1 MGFRMRFTTAHAV
14 LIRAVLIQAVLLAG
28 LALPQPVRAD
38 APPPVDRPVLRI
50 VVIDHSPPFSDR
62 GADGVLAGFNIDFGR
77 ELCRSLRAACSFDA
91 APFKQ
96 IIDDVAAGRYDIG
109 FGNVLRTPE
118 REQRLLFSIPYWR
131 SSTSLVG
138 RRGIPELSLEEAI
151 RSRRIAAIR
160 GSRQHEALVRLTD
173 ADPKLQANL
182 VPVSTLE
189 DLWEAMRSGR
199 SDMAIG
205 PTLNIVHFLLS
216 ESGDGFETIGTP
228 MSEDGLGGTVHIV
241 FPPGRDELKASVD
254 RALTALRNDGTY
266 QRINRSYFPFDI
278 Y

>member
-1 MGFRMRFTTAHAV
+1 MGFRMRIPAAHAV
-14 LIRAVLIQAVLLAG
+14 LTAVLSAVLLLTG

-38 APPPVDRPVLRI
+38 APPTGRPFLRV

-62 GADGVLAGFNIDFGR
+62 DADGLLVGFNIDFGR
-77 ELCRSLRAACSFDA
+77 ELCRSLGAVCSFDA

-96 IIDDVAAGRYDIG
+96 IIEDVAAGRFDIG
-109 FGNVLRTPE
+109 FGNVLRTPD
-118 REQRLLFSIPYWR
+118 REQRLLFSVPYWR

-138 RRGIPELSLEEAI
+138 RRGMPELSLDEAI
-151 RSRRIAAIR
+151 RSRRIATIR
-160 GSRQHEALVRLTD
+160 GSRQHAALVRLAD
-173 ADPKLQANL
+173 AAPALHANL
-182 VPVSTLE
+182 VPVSTLD
-189 DLWEAMRSGR
+189 DLWSAMRNGE

-205 PTLNIVHFLLS
+205 PTLNVVHFLLS
-216 ESGDGFETIGTP
+216 DAGDGFETIGTP

-241 FPPGRDELKASVD
+241 FPPGQHELKASVD

-266 QRINRSYFPFDI
+266 QRINRQYFPFDI

>member
-1 MGFRMRFTTAHAV
+1 MGIRMRLPAA
-14 LIRAVLIQAVLLAG
+14 RAVLIQAILLAG
-28 LALPQPVRAD
+28 LVTAQPAGAD
-38 APPPVDRPVLRI
+38 APPPADRPFLRI
-50 VVIDHSPPFSDR
+50 VVIDHSPPFSHRD
-62 GADGVLAGFNIDFGR
+62 ADGVLVGFNIEFGR
-77 ELCRSLRAACSFDA
+77 ELCRSLQAVCSFDA

-109 FGNVLRTPE
+109 FGNVLRTPD

-131 SSTSLVG
+131 SSSSLVG
-138 RRGIPELSLEEAI
+138 QRGQPEMALDEAI

-160 GSRQHEALVRLTD
+160 GSRQHEALSRL
-173 ADPKLQANL
+173 AGSDPALLANL
-182 VPVSTLE
+182 VTVSTLE
-189 DLWEAMRSGR
+189 ELWAAMRNGK
-199 SDMAIG
+199 SDLAIG
-205 PTLNIVHFLLS
+205 PTLNVVHFLLS
-216 ESGDGFETIGTP
+216 DAGDGFETIGTP

-241 FPPGRDELKASVD
+241 FPPGQHELKASVD

>member
-1 MGFRMRFTTAHAV
+1 MGFHMRFATAHA
-14 LIRAVLIQAVLLAG
+14 LLAVMALLTG

-38 APPPVDRPVLRI
+38 APPPTDRPFLRI

-62 GADGVLAGFNIDFGR
+62 DADGLLVGFNIDFGR
-77 ELCRSLRAACSFDA
+77 ELCRSLGAVCSFDA

-109 FGNVLRTPE
+109 FGNVLRTPD

-138 RRGIPELSLEEAI
+138 HRGMPELSLEEAI

-160 GSRQHEALVRLTD
+160 GSRQHAVLVRLTD
-173 ADPKLQANL
+173 ADPSLQANL
-182 VPVSTLE
+182 VPVSTLD
-189 DLWEAMRSGR
+189 DLWNAIRNGKSE
-199 SDMAIG
+199 MAIG
-205 PTLNIVHFLLS
+205 PTLNVVHFLLS
-216 ESGDGFETIGTP
+216 DAGEGFETIGTP
-228 MSEDGLGGTVHIV
+228 MSEDGLGGTVHII
-241 FPPGRDELKASVD
+241 FPRGQHALKASVD

-266 QRINRSYFPFDI
+266 QRINRNYFPFDI

>member
-1 MGFRMRFTTAHAV
+1 MRFPTANAV
-14 LIRAVLIQAVLLAG
+14 LTLAVLLAG
-28 LALPQPVRAD
+28 LALTQPVQAD
-38 APPPVDRPVLRI
+38 APPPAGRPLLRV
-50 VVIDHSPPFSDR
+50 VVIDHSPPFSDHDA
-62 GADGVLAGFNIDFGR
+62 GGDLVGFNVDFGR
-77 ELCRSLRAACSFDA
+77 ELCRSLGAVCSFDA

-96 IIDDVAAGRYDIG
+96 IIDDVATGRFDIG

-138 RRGIPELSLEEAI
+138 HRGTPELSLEEAI

-160 GSRQHEALVRLTD
+160 GSRQHAALVRL
-173 ADPKLQANL
+173 ADSDPTLQSNL
-182 VPVSTLE
+182 VPVSTLD
-189 DLWEAMRSGR
+189 DLWEAMRSGQ

-205 PTLNIVHFLLS
+205 PTLNVVHFLLS
-216 ESGDGFETIGTP
+216 DSGDGFETIGTP
-228 MSEDGLGGTVHIV
+228 MSENGLGGTVHIV
-241 FPPGRDELKASVD
+241 FPPGQHELKASVD

-266 QRINRSYFPFDI
+266 QRINRKYFPFDI

>member
-1 MGFRMRFTTAHAV
+1 MGFPMRSVTAHA
-14 LIRAVLIQAVLLAG
+14 LSTIMLLLAG
-28 LALPQPVRAD
+28 LALTQPVRAD
-38 APPPVDRPVLRI
+38 APPPTDRPFLRI

-62 GADGVLAGFNIDFGR
+62 DAAGVLFGFNIDFGR
-77 ELCRSLRAACSFDA
+77 ELCRSLGAVCSFDA

-109 FGNVLRTPE
+109 FGNVLRTPD

-138 RRGIPELSLEEAI
+138 HRGMPELGLEEAI

-160 GSRQHEALVRLTD
+160 GSRQHAALVRLAD
-173 ADPKLQANL
+173 ADPVLHANL
-182 VPVSTLE
+182 VPVSTLD
-189 DLWEAMRSGR
+189 DLWDAMRSGK

-205 PTLNIVHFLLS
+205 PTLNVVHFLLS
-216 ESGDGFETIGTP
+216 DPGDGFETIGTP
-228 MSEDGLGGTVHIV
+228 MSDDGLGGTVHIV
-241 FPPGRDELKASVD
+241 FPPGQHALKAAVD

-266 QRINRSYFPFDI
+266 QRINRHYFPFDI